1 MRPWRAHRAGRKAA
15 LALAALAACVA
26 GARAQAAPPSR
37 GDIDQTQ
44 MQLRGVEES
53 LKAREDARRKAEA
66 DIEAMRNDRARL
78 SQALIDTTGRERAA
92 ETGVSEAQTRLD
104 TARASEQSIR
114 RSLDARRDTLADV
127 LAALQRIGRKP
138 PPAVLATPDDILRA
152 VRASM
157 LLGAVLPELRGET
170 DALASD
176 LEDLIRARKAIDDE
190 RQRLADE
197 KTTLD
202 AERERL
208 AKLVEARQAAITDAG
223 HALASQADEMAAL
236 SRKSIDLKD
245 LIARSE
251 IEIAAAGRAAQAAKN
266 ADAAPEKVAMAT
278 PRDPA
283 RLTPAIP
290 FADEKGAVARP
301 VVGAIVRN
309 FGEPDNLGATA
320 KGVSFAAARG
330 AVVAAPADGWV
341 SYSGPWRSFG
351 QILIINAGGG
361 YYVLLAGMERVNV
374 VVGQFVL
381 AGEPVAA
388 MGDAPATNAVTI
400 SVGAAQPVLYVE
412 FWKDGST
419 IDPGPWWAKP
429 ELEKVRG

>member
-1 MRPWRAHRAGRKAA
+1 MRPWRDHRAGRKAA
-15 LALAALAACVA
+15 LALAALAACVV
-26 GARAQAAPPSR
+26 GARAQVAPPSR

-44 MQLRGVEES
+44 MQLRGVEDS
-53 LKAREDARRKAEA
+53 LKTREDARRKAEA

-236 SRKSIDLKD
+236 ARKSTDLKD

-330 AVVAAPADGWV
+330 AVVAAPGDGWV

-361 YYVLLAGMERVNV
+361 YYMLLAGMDRVNV